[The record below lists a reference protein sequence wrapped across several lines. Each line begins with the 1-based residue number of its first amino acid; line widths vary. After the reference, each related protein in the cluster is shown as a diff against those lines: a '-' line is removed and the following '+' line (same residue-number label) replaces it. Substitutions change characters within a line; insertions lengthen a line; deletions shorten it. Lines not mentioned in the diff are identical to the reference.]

1 MRQNTLRIDPEI
13 ISKIYEDYISRRKG
27 EKGKFLE
34 EKSKELGISRY
45 KLYKLLKSRFG
56 LQRRNKNPH
65 FYDIEDILYAI
76 HLMKKENKNLLM
88 VCHKLVGTRRITN
101 KNHHPVK
108 DPVRAFYLA
117 VRRFLASRNSREKG
131 KIRLSKTLLKRAV
144 IISNFS
150 EREKLAL
157 MMAIEGKY
165 RYSEINGEMLQTVK
179 DLISRGFIFRKNG
192 YLSITPALKSYLL
205 PDIERVLNNLIIPSH

>member
-34 EKSKELGISRY
+34 EKAKELGISRY

-65 FYDIEDILYAI
+65 FYDIDDILFNGLPQAR
-76 HLMKKENKNLLM
+76 
-88 VCHKLVGTRRITN
+88 GD
-101 KNHHPVK
+101 K
-108 DPVRAFYLA
+108 DPVRDFCLA
-117 VRRFLASRNSREKG
+117 VR
-131 KIRLSKTLLKRAV
+131 RLSKTLLKRAV

-165 RYSEINGEMLQTVK
+165 KYSEINGEMLQTVK
-179 DLISRGFIFRKNG
+179 NNPSLKI
-192 YLSITPALKSYLL
+192 LSAS
-205 PDIERVLNNLIIPSH
+205 